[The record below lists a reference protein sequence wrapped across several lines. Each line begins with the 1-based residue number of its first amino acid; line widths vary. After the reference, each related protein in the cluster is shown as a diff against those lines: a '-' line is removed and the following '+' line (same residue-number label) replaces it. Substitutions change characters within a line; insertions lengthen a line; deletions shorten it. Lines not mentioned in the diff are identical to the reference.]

1 MTRMSGSQVQAAGW
15 VLFVMPTT
23 LLHGSAMSRGAHSS
37 GKFRSRYSGKLR
49 RVSGMTADEARR
61 MLPAAVSAVVDARA
75 VAPLSQ
81 AQAERLARLIRSTP
95 EVEPEP
101 TVSLPA

>member
-1 MTRMSGSQVQAAGW
+1 
-15 VLFVMPTT
+15 
-23 LLHGSAMSRGAHSS
+23 
-37 GKFRSRYSGKLR
+37 
-49 RVSGMTADEARR
+49 MTADEARR